1 MADLP
6 ISASPHRYDTRL
18 VALHAVGGRR
28 RWVVTVVVLVVGGAQ
43 GGARAWGVTTS
54 NDEQVRSDS

>member
-28 RWVVTVVVLVVGGAQ
+28 RWVVTVVVLVVGGA
-43 GGARAWGVTTS
+43 
-54 NDEQVRSDS
+54 